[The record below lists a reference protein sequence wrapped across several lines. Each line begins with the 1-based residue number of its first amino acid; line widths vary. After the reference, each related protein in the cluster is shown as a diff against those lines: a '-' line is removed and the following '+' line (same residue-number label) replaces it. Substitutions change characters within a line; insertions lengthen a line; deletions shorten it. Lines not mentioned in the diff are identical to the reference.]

1 MDKSQL
7 VALIAKVNHPEKGED
22 IVSLGM
28 LKRIDIQED
37 KVVVVLTSGKSRDP
51 FAESI
56 MRACQTLIEAAFPQI
71 QLTME
76 MEVRPVEARKIK
88 ETPKTALEQVK
99 HIVAV
104 ASGKGGVG
112 KSSVAVNLAV
122 SLAQQGYKVGLLDA
136 DIYGPSVPK
145 MFGLEG
151 AVPEL
156 LEEDDKQWLI
166 PVEKYGVKVLSIGFF
181 VKADDPL
188 VWRGPMATSALKQ
201 LLLQAAWGELDV
213 MVLDMPPGTGDVH
226 LTITQEIKLSGAIIV
241 STPQEVALA
250 DVVKGINMFQSEK
263 INVPVI
269 GLVENMAWFTPL
281 ELPDHKYYIF
291 GREGVLRLAQ
301 KMNIPLLAQ
310 LPIVQ
315 AVCEGGDSGVPAVLQ
330 NDISSAAFGI
340 LTQKVMQFLNA

>member
-1 MDKSQL
+1 MDKNQVVSLLAQ
-7 VALIAKVNHPEKGED
+7 VNHPEKGED
-22 IVSLGM
+22 IISLGM
-28 LKRIDIQED
+28 LKRIDIQENE
-37 KVVVVLTSGKSRDP
+37 VVVILTSGKSRDP

-56 MRACQTLIEAAFPQI
+56 MRACQSVIEAAFPNI
-71 QLTME
+71 HLKIE

-88 ETPKTALEQVK
+88 EMPKTALEKVK

-122 SLAQQGYKVGLLDA
+122 SLAQQGVKVGLLDA
-136 DIYGPSVPK
+136 DIYGPSAPK

-156 LEEDDKQWLI
+156 LEEEDKQWLI
-166 PVEKYGVKVLSIGFF
+166 PLEKYGVRVLSIGFF
-181 VKADDPL
+181 VKAEDPL

-213 MVLDMPPGTGDVH
+213 LVIDMPPGTGDVH
-226 LTITQEIKLSGAIIV
+226 LTITQEIQLSGAIIV
-241 STPQEVALA
+241 STPQEVALS
-250 DVVKGINMFQSEK
+250 DVIKGINMFQSEK

-281 ELPDHKYYIF
+281 ELPDHKYFIF
-291 GREGVLRLAQ
+291 GQEGVVRLAK
-301 KMNIPLLAQ
+301 KMNLPLLAQ
-310 LPIVQ
+310 LPLVQ
-315 AVCEGGDSGVPAVLQ
+315 AVCEGGDSGIPAVIQ
-330 NDISSAAFGI
+330 NQISATAFAG
-340 LTQKVMQFLNA
+340 LAQKLMQFFDE

>member
-1 MDKSQL
+1 MDKNQL
-7 VALIAKVNHPEKGED
+7 VALLAQVSHPEKGED

-37 KVVVVLTSGKSRDP
+37 KVIVVLTSGKARDP

-56 MRACQTLIEAAFPQI
+56 MRACQSVIETAFPGI
-71 QLTME
+71 SLTVE
-76 MEVRPVEARKIK
+76 MEVRPVEARKVK
-88 ETPKTALEQVK
+88 ETPKTALEHVK
-99 HIVAV
+99 YIVAV

-122 SLAQQGYKVGLLDA
+122 SLAQQGVKVGLLDA

-145 MFGLEG
+145 MLGLEG

-156 LEEDDKQWLI
+156 LEEEDKQWLI

-181 VKADDPL
+181 VKPEDPL

-213 MVLDMPPGTGDVH
+213 LVLDMPPGTGDVH
-226 LTITQEIKLSGAIIV
+226 LTITQEIRLSGAVIV

-263 INVPVI
+263 INVPVL
-269 GLVENMAWFTPL
+269 GLVENMAWFTPA
-281 ELPDHKYYIF
+281 ELPDHQYYIF
-291 GREGVLRLAQ
+291 GKEGVLRLSQ
-301 KMNIPLLAQ
+301 KMNMPLLAQ
-310 LPIVQ
+310 LPLVQ
-315 AVCEGGDSGVPAVLQ
+315 AVCEGGDAGVPAVLQ
-330 NDISSAAFGI
+330 NDISAAAFGI
-340 LTQKVMQFLNA
+340 LAAKVMQALGK